1 MQKPVFRRKA
11 LLVAMA
17 AAQLML
23 AQQALAAESNVVSVN
38 QTNSVEILEEHSTF
52 DIMQGVTINVVAP
65 ENGSVYVG
73 SPVGDFTNAGQITAS
88 ADQNIAPLI
97 GLNVASHI
105 NKLVNTHYISAD
117 ALHGSIG
124 LVNNGAIGMLLN
136 GGTITGDTG
145 IENRG
150 HLDIMLNSGEIYG
163 SRIAFNNAGGELAP
177 SLQEINNS
185 GTIGSNTG
193 IAIKN
198 DAPILR
204 IINQGTI
211 AGHMAAIDSPGSI
224 QVIDNNGRIYGDIYY
239 LSTSAMTLNGDTRGI
254 GYEGVFS
261 SFGGPPATIYSPRAD
276 LLLGYGRIGMNN
288 NINVGDDHSVINQSA
303 SMRVWQPITIT
314 GNYQQKENATLEIGV
329 DGNPIAEGFTSD
341 TGYGRLIV
349 SGTANV
355 AAGSNILL
363 SRNGSPYPF
372 AAGQR
377 YLVIVANENGTEYN
391 TDNLRYGVEEFNG
404 TATGKTV
411 IDSTTG
417 TRGLAIILGDSV
429 PSLPPETTPTNPN
442 TPPDTATPTPPPETL
457 PPETT
462 TPSTPEPDV
471 IKHPTPQ
478 PETTAPAT
486 PELPQV
492 VIIPSNPVPPVV
504 TTPRPGQ
511 GFATT
516 QNAAS
521 ALKGLSTYSGYS
533 DGLLNLYNA
542 SMAIGSREEANKA
555 GEQLSPVQNSAA
567 SSTASAASLD
577 ALTVVS
583 NHVDS
588 VRLART
594 SSVQRG
600 IATGDDPLE
609 WAFWGQPFYGNVR
622 QGMVDNVSGYSA
634 HYGGLVLGA
643 DRQVAENWRA
653 GGALSYSHSS
663 VRGSDNLTGN
673 HTDVDAWGGIAYASW
688 TGSPWY
694 VNLSASVTRQQY
706 ESQRAIAFDGFSGQ
720 ANGKFN
726 GVQMVTKGEVGY
738 PILFGEGTT
747 LTPLAAMSYSYL
759 HQDAYK
765 EQSDSGAALDVDSS
779 HSQSVRHSLGAKLEH
794 SWETPAGDLVPFVQ
808 AMWTHEYDRSR
819 TANSASYVADSLGET
834 RFTSFGATPTA
845 DTADLS
851 AGVTLVQGDDLS
863 LSARYDLSTAPHFD
877 AQTVSLRLRKMF

>member
-1 MQKPVFRRKA
+1 MQKPMFRKKA

-23 AQQALAAESNVVSVN
+23 AQQALAAAAESNVVDTN
-38 QTNSVEILEEHSTF
+38 RANSVEVLETHSTF
-52 DIMQGVTINVVAP
+52 DVATNVMIRVIAP
-65 ENGSVYVG
+65 EKGSVYVG
-73 SPVGDFTNAGQITAS
+73 NEIGTFTNGGEIIASDGQELT
-88 ADQNIAPLI
+88 PLV

-105 NKLVNTHYISAD
+105 TTLNNNYYISAD
-117 ALHGSIG
+117 AVSGSVGVLNSGIVDT
-124 LVNNGAIGMLLN
+124 LYNNGTINAETAIKNSGQLGRLF
-136 GGTITGDTG
+136 
-145 IENRG
+145 NR
-150 HLDIMLNSGEIYG
+150 GEIYG
-163 SRIAFNNAGGELAP
+163 SLFAINNITDTSGPYLH
-177 SLQEINNS
+177 EINNS
-185 GTIGSNTG
+185 GSIGSNTG
-193 IAIKN
+193 IAISSKG
-198 DAPILR
+198 PIYM
-204 IINQGTI
+204 INNSGNITGRVAAIVSEGAINYINNTGTI
-211 AGHMAAIDSPGSI
+211 
-224 QVIDNNGRIYGDIYY
+224 NGMIHYTNGY
-239 LSTSAMTLNGDTRGI
+239 AMTLNGDDRGVA
-254 GYEGVFS
+254 YEGVFS
-261 SFGGPPATIYSPRAD
+261 GFGNTIGRINSPNAD
-276 LLLGYGRIGMNN
+276 LVLGMGRIGMN
-288 NINVGDDHSVINQSA
+288 DDIDLGGNHSVINQGA
-303 SMRVWQPITIT
+303 SMRVWQPIKIT
-314 GNYQQKENATLEIGV
+314 GNYEQKETATLEIGV
-329 DGNPIAEGFTSD
+329 NGNPVAEGFTSD
-341 TGYGRLIV
+341 TGYGRLVV
-349 SGTANV
+349 SGSANI
-355 AAGSNILL
+355 ASGSNILL
-363 SRNGSPYPF
+363 SRNDAPYPF

-377 YLVIVANENGTEYN
+377 YLVIVASENGTEYN
-391 TDNLRYGVEEFNG
+391 TANLRYGVENYNG
-404 TATGKTV
+404 TAKGVTV
-411 IDSTTG
+411 IDSANG
-417 TRGLAIILGDSV
+417 TRGLAVVLGENNSG
-429 PSLPPETTPTNPN
+429 LPPETSTPETPTPPDTSTPTNPT
-442 TPPDTATPTPPPETL
+442 TPPDTTKPTNPTIPPVVTIPTTPTPP
-457 PPETT
+457 
-462 TPSTPEPDV
+462 
-471 IKHPTPQ
+471 
-478 PETTAPAT
+478 
-486 PELPQV
+486 
-492 VIIPSNPVPPVV
+492 VV
-504 TTPRPGQ
+504 TPPRPAQ

-516 QNAAS
+516 QNAVS
-521 ALKGLSTYSGYS
+521 SLKGLAGYSGYS
-533 DGLLNLYNA
+533 DGLLNLFNA

-577 ALTVVS
+577 ALAVVS

-588 VRLART
+588 VRLARS

-653 GGALSYSHSS
+653 GGAVTYSHSS

-673 HTDVDAWGGIAYASW
+673 HTDVDAWGGVAYASW

-694 VNLSASVTRQQY
+694 VNLSASLTRQQY

-765 EQSDSGAALDVDSS
+765 EQSDSGAALDVNSS

-819 TANSASYVADSLGET
+819 TANSASYVADTLGET

-877 AQTVSLRLRKMF
+877 AQTVSLRLRKLF